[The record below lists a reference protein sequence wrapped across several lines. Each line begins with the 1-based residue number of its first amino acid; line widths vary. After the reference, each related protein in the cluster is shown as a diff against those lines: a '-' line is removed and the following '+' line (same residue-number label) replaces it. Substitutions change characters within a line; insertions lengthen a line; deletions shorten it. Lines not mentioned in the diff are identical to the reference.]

1 MPKVKIP
8 RKSTFVDMTAMV
20 DMGFLLVTFFMLA
33 TKFRPDEPVQVV
45 IPSSTYQTPVPD
57 KDLITIS
64 VDKDGKVFVGMDNVE
79 HKRELVKRVVTG
91 AHNIP
96 LTEQEINLF
105 SLQASFG
112 VPIKEISE
120 WLTKKPEEM
129 KKQPGIP
136 CDSTGGELF
145 EWIYNARKI
154 NGAARIAIK
163 GDGNASFP
171 EVKNVINVLANEQT
185 NAFKFN
191 LITSLEESRMK

>member
-64 VDKDGKVFVGMDNVE
+64 IDKDGRIFLGMDNVE
-79 HKRELVKRVVTG
+79 HKKELVKRVITG
-91 AHNIP
+91 AHKIP
-96 LTEQEINLF
+96 MSEEQANLF

-112 VPIKEISE
+112 VPIKEVTE
-120 WLTKKPEEM
+120 WLGRKPDEM

-163 GDGNASFP
+163 GDGNANFTN
-171 EVKNVINVLANEQT
+171 VRNVINVLANEQT

>member
-45 IPSSTYQTPVPD
+45 IPSSTYSTPLD
-57 KDLITIS
+57 KDVIIIT
-64 VDKDGKVFVGMDNVE
+64 VDKDGRVFLGMDNIDQ
-79 HKRELVKRVVTG
+79 KKELVQRVVKE
-91 AHNIP
+91 AHKMS
-96 LTEQEINLF
+96 LTAEQINLF

-112 VPIKEISE
+112 VAIKDIPA
-120 WLTKKPEEM
+120 WLEMKPDEM
-129 KKQPGIP
+129 KKQNGIP

-145 EWIYNARKI
+145 EWIYNARKV
-154 NGAARIAIK
+154 NGKARIAIK
-163 GDGNASFP
+163 ADGDAKFP
-171 EVKNVINVLANEQT
+171 AIKNIINVLANEKT

>member
-45 IPSSTYQTPVPD
+45 IPSSTSSVILD
-57 KDLITIS
+57 KDVIMIT
-64 VDKDGKVFVGMDNVE
+64 VDKDGKVFLGMDNIDQKKDLVE
-79 HKRELVKRVVTG
+79 RVMKG
-91 AHNIP
+91 SHGIS
-96 LTEQEINLF
+96 LTPEQINLF

-112 VPIKEISE
+112 VAIKDIPA
-120 WLTKKPEEM
+120 WLDMKPDEM
-129 KKQPGIP
+129 KKQNGIP

-145 EWIYNARKI
+145 EWIYNARKV
-154 NGAARIAIK
+154 NGKARIAIK
-163 GDGNASFP
+163 ADGDAKFP
-171 EVKNVINVLANEQT
+171 AIKNIINVLANEKT

>member
-45 IPSSTYQTPVPD
+45 IPSSTYSTPLD
-57 KDLITIS
+57 KDVIIIT
-64 VDKDGKVFVGMDNVE
+64 VDKDGKVFLGMDNIDQKKDLVE
-79 HKRELVKRVVTG
+79 RVMKG
-91 AHNIP
+91 SHGIS
-96 LTEQEINLF
+96 LTPEQINLF

-112 VPIKEISE
+112 VAIKDIPA
-120 WLTKKPEEM
+120 WLDMKPDEM
-129 KKQPGIP
+129 KKQNGIP

-145 EWIYNARKI
+145 EWIYNARKV
-154 NGAARIAIK
+154 NGKARIAIK
-163 GDGNASFP
+163 ADGDAKFP
-171 EVKNVINVLANEQT
+171 AIKNIINVLANEKT